1 MKSRRTTRYRNSLS
15 LTAIVAILVVVAS
28 LALVGLGIVV
38 SKNRVR
44 ALGEEQRKVE
54 DEIRLL
60 RTEIDKLAQF
70 KEKAFASQRVQPR
83 LTNIAT
89 MLRPLDEGRIL
100 VMPAPLSA
108 PVAVALSTDD
118 VPAPAAIPVA
128 RAFAQNT
135 PTP

>member
-44 ALGEEQRKVE
+44 AIGEEQRKVE

-83 LTNIAT
+83 LTKIAT

-100 VMPAPLSA
+100 VMPAATSA

-118 VPAPAAIPVA
+118 APVPAAIPVA

>member
-83 LTNIAT
+83 LTKIAT
-89 MLRPLDEGRIL
+89 MLRPLDESRIL
-100 VMPAPLSA
+100 VMPATTSA

-118 VPAPAAIPVA
+118 VPVPAAIPVA

>member
-60 RTEIDKLAQF
+60 RTEIVKLAQF

-83 LTNIAT
+83 LTKIAT
-89 MLRPLDEGRIL
+89 MLRPLDESRIL
-100 VMPAPLSA
+100 VMPATLSA

-118 VPAPAAIPVA
+118 VPVPAAIPVA

>member
-83 LTNIAT
+83 LTKIAT

-100 VMPAPLSA
+100 VMPAATSA

-118 VPAPAAIPVA
+118 APVPAAIPVA

>member
-83 LTNIAT
+83 LTKIAT
-89 MLRPLDEGRIL
+89 MLRPLDESRIL
-100 VMPAPLSA
+100 VMPATLSA

-128 RAFAQNT
+128 RAFVQNT